1 MKMIVLAGKEVQMSV
16 GTLKHEIGPS
26 GSTKFIKMMLLTGIP
41 FGLFMG
47 IFWSFEYG
55 WKSAVVMGSV
65 GGLLFGVLMGAFA
78 GYQRKKFQVETHSFP
93 GEDLVKQGGANHF
106 RNLEGVGGWMYLT
119 DQRLLFRSHSMNIQR
134 HELSIP
140 LREISE
146 VKPCMTFGLIPNG
159 LEIRTADEQREKF
172 VVEDRRDWAKK
183 ILEAKARLVG
193 PSQ

>member
-1 MKMIVLAGKEVQMSV
+1 MSV
-16 GTLKHEIGPS
+16 GTLKHGIGPGATS
-26 GSTKFIKMMLLTGIP
+26 KFIKMMLLTGIP
-41 FGLFMG
+41 FGFFMG
-47 IFWSFEYG
+47 MFWSVQYG
-55 WKSAVVMGSV
+55 WKSGVVMGTVS
-65 GGLLFGVLMGAFA
+65 GLFFGVLMGAFA

-119 DQRLLFRSHSMNIQR
+119 DQRLLFRYHSMNIQR

-146 VKPCMTFGLIPNG
+146 AKPRMTYGFIPNG
-159 LEIRTADEQREKF
+159 LEIKTFDGRLEKF
-172 VVEDRRDWAKK
+172 VVEDRKDWAKK
-183 ILEAKARLVG
+183 ILEAKERLVG